1 MKKVL
6 MWEFV
11 GFVSLLLVLGA
22 FSMPLFDDQFM
33 GKKENEIIIRLN
45 TEEAGGF
52 MPGDITVKRGETVKL
67 ILVGQDVTHG
77 FMIEGLLDDVGTIN
91 PGEKKIVEFTPQET
105 GVYIMI
111 CTVYCSPE
119 HHNMTGKVTVEG

>member
-33 GKKENEIIIRLN
+33 GKQENEIIIRLN
-45 TEEAGGF
+45 AEEAGGF
-52 MPGDITVKRGETVKL
+52 MPGEITVKKGATVKL
-67 ILVGQDVTHG
+67 VLVGLDVTHG
-77 FMIEGLLDDVGTIN
+77 FKIDGLLDDVGTIN
-91 PGEKKIVEFTPQET
+91 PGETKIVEFTPQES
-105 GVYIMI
+105 GVFIMR
-111 CTVYCSPE
+111 CTVYCSPN
-119 HHNMTGKVTVEG
+119 HHNMSGTVTVED

>member
-77 FMIEGLLDDVGTIN
+77 FMIEGL
-91 PGEKKIVEFTPQET
+91 
-105 GVYIMI
+105 
-111 CTVYCSPE
+111 
-119 HHNMTGKVTVEG
+119 

>member
-33 GKKENEIIIRLN
+33 GKQENEIIIRLN
-45 TEEAGGF
+45 AEEAGGF
-52 MPGDITVKRGETVKL
+52 MPGEITVKKGETVKL
-67 ILVGQDVTHG
+67 VLVGQDVTHG
-77 FMIEGLLDDVGTIN
+77 FKIEGLMDDVGTIN
-91 PGEKKIVEFTPQET
+91 PGEKKIVEFTPQES
-105 GVYIMI
+105 GVFVMM
-111 CTVYCSPE
+111 CTVYCSPN
-119 HHNMTGKVTVEG
+119 HHKMTGTVIVED